1 MYHHVHHSIEIL
13 IHPSAQL
20 ILSTVDRVIF
30 YKTPELQIHR
40 FTDHLSKNESQTCHK
55 QQIHLIKDCFTS
67 VHRSD
72 LSQPIESETDRS
84 FASQHKSSTS
94 KAYQSLHEDVLSKTN
109 IWSLGKH
116 KSSLSKQQTPSGMGK
131 DGLTDAASLVP
142 EVKVMTE
149 LSDYSTPPKR
159 RKIRKGEDYF

>member
-1 MYHHVHHSIEIL
+1 M
-13 IHPSAQL
+13 
-20 ILSTVDRVIF
+20 
-30 YKTPELQIHR
+30 
-40 FTDHLSKNESQTCHK
+40 SQTTNSLNK
-55 QQIHLIKDCFTS
+55 RSLTS

-84 FASQHKSSTS
+84 LASQHKSSTS
-94 KAYQSLHEDVLSKTN
+94 KAYQSLHEDVLSKKN
-109 IWSLGKH
+109 IWNLGKP
-116 KSSLSKQQTPSGMGK
+116 KSSLSKRQTHSGMGK

-142 EVKVMTE
+142 EVKVKTE

>member
-1 MYHHVHHSIEIL
+1 M
-13 IHPSAQL
+13 
-20 ILSTVDRVIF
+20 
-30 YKTPELQIHR
+30 
-40 FTDHLSKNESQTCHK
+40 SQTTNSLNK
-55 QQIHLIKDCFTS
+55 RSLTS

-72 LSQPIESETDRS
+72 LSQPFESETVRS
-84 FASQHKSSTS
+84 FASHHKSSMS
-94 KAYQSLHEDVLSKTN
+94 KEYQSLLEDVLSMEN

-142 EVKVMTE
+142 EVKVKTE

>member
-1 MYHHVHHSIEIL
+1 M
-13 IHPSAQL
+13 
-20 ILSTVDRVIF
+20 
-30 YKTPELQIHR
+30 
-40 FTDHLSKNESQTCHK
+40 SQTTNSLNK
-55 QQIHLIKDCFTS
+55 RSLTS

-84 FASQHKSSTS
+84 FASHHKSSTS
-94 KAYQSLHEDVLSKTN
+94 KTYQSLHEDVLSK
-109 IWSLGKH
+109 KH
-116 KSSLSKQQTPSGMGK
+116 KSSLSKQQTHSGMGK

-142 EVKVMTE
+142 EVKVKTE